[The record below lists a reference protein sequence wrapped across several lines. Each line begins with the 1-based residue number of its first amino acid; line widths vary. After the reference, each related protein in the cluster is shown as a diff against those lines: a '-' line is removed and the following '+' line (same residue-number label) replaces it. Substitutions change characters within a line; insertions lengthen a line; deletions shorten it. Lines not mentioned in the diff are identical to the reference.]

1 MESTYKLENIKVDHN
16 GKLNEKLKDKTLT
29 RENIVFVAKALA
41 KFEMDREIM
50 KNAFDVTSLQ
60 QSFQEVQR
68 CGVFAEELL
77 GVKYKNAINE
87 SVDISTSFLNNMRL
101 TLNERTITGRIRNG
115 HGHLDSYHLYLNDN
129 LIISGLDEDKTRQT
143 DILCE
148 IAHLGGD
155 LDYYDLTEEDEIFFE
170 TFCREFG
177 EDVNE
182 ITRSLYVYYKL
193 FHINSNII
201 KLIDETTIYNYP
213 EKKEERL
220 EKLFRLFTRYLDLI
234 EQ

>member
-1 MESTYKLENIKVDHN
+1 MKNIYKFENISVERS
-16 GKLNEKLKDKTLT
+16 GKLNEKLRDKTLME
-29 RENIVFVAKALA
+29 ENIVFVAKALA

-77 GVKYKNAINE
+77 GVKYQNAINE
-87 SVDISTSFLNNMRL
+87 SVGISTSFLNNMRL
-101 TLNERTITGRIRNG
+101 TLNERTITGRMRNG

-143 DILCE
+143 DVICE

-155 LDYYDLTEEDEIFFE
+155 LDYYNLTEEDEIFFKI
-170 TFCREFG
+170 FCKEFG

-193 FHINSNII
+193 FHVNSNII

-220 EKLFRLFTRYLDLI
+220 EKLFRLFFRYLEII
-234 EQ
+234 E